1 MTTRRSHR
9 FGFGPSCGWVL
20 ALALGGCESPQTPA
34 GTAPE
39 ATSGIAAPSAVDVRT
54 EATIIEMENRYIA
67 EKNSQP
73 THQHEAEAKAA
84 EQKAAEQKAAKEKAA
99 LAEKEKAQQQP
110 EAPPAT
116 APK

>member
-84 EQKAAEQKAAKEKAA
+84 EQKAAKEKAA
-99 LAEKEKAQQQP
+99 QAEKEKAQQQP